1 MIKTFRSRGA
11 ELLFARKS
19 VALFQAIELAQ
30 GVELMVRRKLAQ
42 LNAAAELRDL
52 AVPPENCL
60 EPVTRERKSQ
70 HSIRI
75 SHAWQLCFVWRSHDV
90 YDVDLVRSNALGN
103 LVVAEKKK

>member
-30 GVELMVRRKLAQ
+30 DVELMVRRKLAQ

-52 AVPPENCL
+52 AIH
-60 EPVTRERKSQ
+60 RKT
-70 HSIRI
+70 
-75 SHAWQLCFVWRSHDV
+75 V
-90 YDVDLVRSNALGN
+90 
-103 LVVAEKKK
+103 

>member
-30 GVELMVRRKLAQ
+30 GVKLILQEELAQ

-52 AVPPENCL
+52 TVPPENLTGCG
-60 EPVTRERKSQ
+60 K
-70 HSIRI
+70 RI
-75 SHAWQLCFVWRSHDV
+75 AFLFD
-90 YDVDLVRSNALGN
+90 GM
-103 LVVAEKKK
+103 